1 MVYDKVY
8 NELKTNEQIVKDI
21 LERHPSARDDDFK
34 LYCWVL
40 YNKGINIDQ
49 TLRQFCGTALEK
61 NMPAFASIT
70 KCRRTLQGVYPHL
83 QGTNKEG
90 REQAKM
96 AHVQY
101 NRDNQ

>member
-21 LERHPSARDDDFK
+21 LEKHPSARDDDFI
-34 LYCWVL
+34 LYGWVL
-40 YNKGINIDQ
+40 YYNHITLDQ
-49 TLRQFCGTALEK
+49 SVRVFLGTARK
-61 NMPAFASIT
+61 QGAPAFATIT